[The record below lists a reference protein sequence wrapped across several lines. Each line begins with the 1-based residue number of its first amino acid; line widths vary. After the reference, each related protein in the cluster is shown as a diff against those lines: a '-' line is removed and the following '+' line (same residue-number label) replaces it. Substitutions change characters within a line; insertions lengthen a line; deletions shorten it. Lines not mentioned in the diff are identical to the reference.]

1 MRTVR
6 PSIRGI
12 LPTMD
17 RLPRRG
23 PGARELG
30 LAIPPARMPLL
41 LRGRPLKRWRYVGVY
56 GPDLMLCAGRARVG
70 VIPQSFWGVVE
81 PGRPVRDLTSLR
93 GAGVRFDGSRVL
105 IDSGGVQADLTVE
118 ER

>member
-41 LRGRPLKRWRYVGVY
+41 RGGRPLKRWRYVGVY
-56 GPDLMLCAGRARVG
+56 GPDLMLCAGDARVG
-70 VIPQSFWGVVE
+70 PLRVRWWAVAE
-81 PGRPVRDLTSLR
+81 PGRPIVDDTALLGTAGGEVGAPRLGG
-93 GAGVRFDGSRVL
+93 GAGGAGGSL
-105 IDSGGVQADLTVE
+105 Q
-118 ER
+118 